1 MKRLL
6 RIPVLLMLAVSI
18 GCDNKP
24 IITQLEVGREKLL
37 GAGLAIEAAE
47 NLEKAEVEETSTLEP
62 RVLLLLAY
70 SHALSTGDAQ
80 SQGLAE
86 RFKQERQK
94 RLASLTDAEMKKIL
108 DLIAQRYRIQKDAMQ
123 VLIDK
128 GAQAVPLV
136 IDSLGKNQFAN
147 AQNDLSEILYR
158 IGPKGLNLMTD
169 ALSAPSVPIAVKR
182 TLVQVIG
189 RMSDPSAIPA
199 LESKRKSGDA
209 GLTMEINIALYQ
221 LGKKDYRSE
230 IIAGLS
236 DRDVSARRAA
246 AKAMPEINDS
256 PTDEIIKA
264 LKDPDPQVRMYAAQA
279 LEKFPKKQATDS
291 LIEILKADSN
301 EETKQAVTQALIVY
315 GQQDFGKDLAAR
327 LIKELPAVNQ
337 PNDRL
342 RIVHI
347 LKTDAYKQQ
356 IKDAPKEDNLVYNLW
371 KYATQDEKNEMVKS
385 ELYPLVDELP
395 AN

>member
-6 RIPVLLMLAVSI
+6 RIPVLLMLAASI
-18 GCDNKP
+18 GCNKEP
-24 IITQLEVGREKLL
+24 ITKQLEVGREKLL

-80 SQGLAE
+80 SQGIAE
-86 RFKQERQK
+86 RYKQERQK
-94 RLASLTDAEMKKIL
+94 RLASLTDAEIKKIL
-108 DLIAQRYRIQKDAMQ
+108 DLIAQRSRIQKDAMQ

-128 GAQAVPLV
+128 GTQAVPLV

-147 AQNDLSEILYR
+147 AQSDLIEILYR

-169 ALSAPSVPIAVKR
+169 ALSAPDTPISVKR

-189 RMSDPSAIPA
+189 KINDPSAIPA

-221 LGKKDYRSE
+221 LGKKDYRPE

-246 AKAMPEINDS
+246 AKAMSEINDS
-256 PTDEIIKA
+256 PTDEIVKA
-264 LKDPDPQVRMYAAQA
+264 LKDSDPQVRMYAAQA

-301 EETKQAVTQALIVY
+301 EETKQAVTQALMVY

-356 IKDAPKEDNLVYNLW
+356 IKDAPKDTNLIYNLW
-371 KYATQDEKNEMVKS
+371 NYADKEEKNAMVKT
-385 ELYPLVDELP
+385 ELDRLLVELP
-395 AN
+395 EN

>member
-1 MKRLL
+1 
-6 RIPVLLMLAVSI
+6 
-18 GCDNKP
+18 
-24 IITQLEVGREKLL
+24 
-37 GAGLAIEAAE
+37 
-47 NLEKAEVEETSTLEP
+47 
-62 RVLLLLAY
+62 
-70 SHALSTGDAQ
+70 
-80 SQGLAE
+80 
-86 RFKQERQK
+86 
-94 RLASLTDAEMKKIL
+94 MKKIL

-136 IDSLGKNQFAN
+136 IDSLGKNQFVN
-147 AQNDLSEILYR
+147 AQSDLIEILYR

-169 ALSAPSVPIAVKR
+169 ALSAPDTPISVKR
-182 TLVQVIG
+182 TLVQIIG
-189 RMSDPSAIPA
+189 RMNDPSAIPA

-221 LGKKDYRSE
+221 LGKKDYGSE

-236 DRDVSARRAA
+236 DRDVYARRAA
-246 AKAMPEINDS
+246 AKAMSEINDS

-264 LKDPDPQVRMYAAQA
+264 LKDSDPQVRMYAAQA

-291 LIEILKADSN
+291 LIETLKTDSN

-315 GQQDFGKDLAAR
+315 GQQDLGKDLAAR
-327 LIKELPAVNQ
+327 LIKALPAVNQ

-371 KYATQDEKNEMVKS
+371 KYATQDEKNEMVKT
-385 ELYPLVDELP
+385 ELDRLLVELP
-395 AN
+395 EN